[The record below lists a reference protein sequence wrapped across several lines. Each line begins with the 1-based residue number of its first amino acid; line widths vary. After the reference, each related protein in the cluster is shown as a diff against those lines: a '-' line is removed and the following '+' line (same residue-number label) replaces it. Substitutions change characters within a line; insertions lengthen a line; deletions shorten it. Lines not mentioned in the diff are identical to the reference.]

1 MVAILEGIMALS
13 FLIILFSSFAYRRQ
27 LKLTKWK
34 RKLTFGEMTMYITLS
49 IAIFV
54 YTFLG
59 FVLLVG
65 T

>member
-13 FLIILFSSFAYRRQ
+13 YLVILFSSFAYRRQ

-34 RKLTFGEMTMYITLS
+34 RKLSFREMAMYIALT
-49 IAIFV
+49 IAIPV
-54 YTFLG
+54 YGILC
-59 FVLLVG
+59 FVLLFG

>member
-13 FLIILFSSFAYRRQ
+13 YLVILFSSFDYRRQ

-34 RKLTFGEMTMYITLS
+34 RKLSLREMTMYIALT
-49 IAIFV
+49 IAIPV
-54 YTFLG
+54 YGILC
-59 FVLLVG
+59 FVLLLG

>member
-13 FLIILFSSFAYRRQ
+13 YLVILFSSFAYRRQ

-34 RKLTFGEMTMYITLS
+34 RKLSFGEMTMYIALT
-49 IAIFV
+49 IAIPV
-54 YTFLG
+54 YGILC
-59 FVLLVG
+59 FVLLFG